1 MRNSLSSRLTYRIM
15 AVVLVMMVIIAG
27 VVYFS
32 VREYMLEE
40 AKERY
45 TQWTVPT
52 TRMKNAPLSWRSAF
66 SFYFT
71 SKTIFLR
78 FPFGRTAKCTHTVE
92 PRTSMII
99 SS

>member
-1 MRNSLSSRLTYRIM
+1 M

-45 TQWTVPT
+45 YGILLKSHSGCNW
-52 TRMKNAPLSWRSAF
+52 N
-66 SFYFT
+66 
-71 SKTIFLR
+71 
-78 FPFGRTAKCTHTVE
+78 E
-92 PRTSMII
+92 
-99 SS
+99 SSRI

>member
-45 TQWTVPT
+45 TIAAIAEESGFTNIRMLQRRIQDAIGMSPVEYRLMI
-52 TRMKNAPLSWRSAF
+52 TRDF
-66 SFYFT
+66 
-71 SKTIFLR
+71 
-78 FPFGRTAKCTHTVE
+78 
-92 PRTSMII
+92 
-99 SS
+99 